1 MAMSFRCSLRRMQL
15 PAHLQ
20 SPGVVAAAAAVE
32 PRARAAAAAH
42 GVAVVLPL
50 AMDAAATDDAAEGAV
65 VVWSARRPRG
75 AAWSLAR
82 A

>member
-1 MAMSFRCSLRRMQL
+1 MSFRCSFRRTQL
-15 PAHLQ
+15 PLHLQ
-20 SPGVVAAAAAVE
+20 IPGVLAAAAAVE
-32 PRARAAAAAH
+32 PRARAAAADH

-50 AMDAAATDDAAEGAV
+50 AMDAAATDDAVEGAM

-75 AAWSLAR
+75 AAGSLAR